1 MSLKSYNC
9 PASFKF
15 LKPEVRSKAVEIAN
29 SLMKAGFEESVI
41 EMIAISNA
49 KLWACHSINVCGGRK
64 NLHIHLVSHPKG
76 WALISEDALMVYFIL
91 HSKNEALIRA
101 RRIAKNEK
109 LRLYIHASSGNIHDS
124 ESFVVN
130 RPMMVSEQSLISNSP
145 SLPRRS
151 SLSEKPEL
159 IFETRREAFKNAK
172 WLAREVSSRLQLHQ
186 QSDIEQKFSFGI

>member
-49 KLWACHSINVCGGRK
+49 KLWACHSTNVCGGRK

-91 HSKNEALIRA
+91 YSKNEALIRA

-124 ESFVVN
+124 ESFIVN
-130 RPMMVSEQSLISNSP
+130 RPMMVSEQNLISNES
-145 SLPRRS
+145 SRKS
-151 SLSEKPEL
+151 SLSETPEL

-172 WLAREVSSRLQLHQ
+172 WLAREVHSGLQLHKR
-186 QSDIEQKFSFGI
+186 SEIEQKLSFGI